1 MNLELK
7 FNENVD
13 NKVVKAGEFIFF
25 YLTKMYEPKIEV
37 IDGKKLNIYHD
48 KDSLNIE
55 IKNRIL
61 EDALEVKLL
70 SYNLEAGELTEE
82 DVIKTKITK
91 VAKVA

>member
-7 FNENVD
+7 FNED
-13 NKVVKAGEFIFF
+13 IDDKAVKAGEFIFS

-91 VAKVA
+91 VAKIA

>member
-7 FNENVD
+7 FNEDVD
-13 NKVVKAGEFIFF
+13 DKAVKVGEFIFS

>member
-7 FNENVD
+7 FNEDVD
-13 NKVVKAGEFIFF
+13 DKAVKAGEFIFS

>member
-13 NKVVKAGEFIFF
+13 NKVVKAGEFIFS